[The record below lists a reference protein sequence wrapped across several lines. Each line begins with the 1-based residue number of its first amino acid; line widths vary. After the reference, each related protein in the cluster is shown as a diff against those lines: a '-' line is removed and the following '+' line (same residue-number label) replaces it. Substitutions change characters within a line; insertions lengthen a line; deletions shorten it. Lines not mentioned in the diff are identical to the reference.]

1 METAMAV
8 RAGFRFALLL
18 GLALGAARPAAAIS
32 VVEPLAFASW
42 RAEPET
48 GSIGLGA
55 AIGAL
60 SFDVVPM
67 LEYVFVDDSSDLA
80 VTVDGHFPV
89 LPLPIVALYAGFG
102 FTSYHRD
109 PEQGDASWNS
119 GVNLLFGAKASIRR
133 MKPFG
138 EIKYTTQ
145 GRDGV
150 VLTLGTRFHLF
161 D

>member
-1 METAMAV
+1 MPV
-8 RAGFRFALLL
+8 RGFLFVPLL
-18 GLALGAARPAAAIS
+18 GLALIAARPAAAIS
-32 VVEPLAFASW
+32 VVEPLAFGSW
-42 RAEPET
+42 RVEPQT
-48 GSIGLGA
+48 GSIGAGA

-67 LEYVFVDDSSDLA
+67 LEYVFVDNSKDWA

-89 LPLPIVALYAGFG
+89 LPLPVVALYAGEG
-102 FTSYHRD
+102 FTSCSHD
-109 PEQGDASWNS
+109 PDQGDASWDT
-119 GVNLLFGAKASIRR
+119 GVNVLIGAKASIRR
-133 MKPFG
+133 MKPFA

-145 GRDGV
+145 GKDGL

>member
-1 METAMAV
+1 MPA
-8 RAGFRFALLL
+8 RASLFVPLL
-18 GLALGAARPAAAIS
+18 GLALIAARPAAAIS
-32 VVEPLAFASW
+32 VVEPLAFGSW
-42 RAEPET
+42 RVEPQT
-48 GSIGLGA
+48 GSIGAGA

-67 LEYVFVDDSSDLA
+67 LEYVFVDNSKDWA

-89 LPLPIVALYAGFG
+89 LPLPVVALYAGVG
-102 FTSYHRD
+102 FTSCSHD
-109 PEQGDASWNS
+109 PDQGDASWDT
-119 GVNLLFGAKASIRR
+119 GVNVLIGAKASIRR
-133 MKPFG
+133 MKPFA

-145 GRDGV
+145 GKDGL

>member
-1 METAMAV
+1 MPV
-8 RAGFRFALLL
+8 RGWFRCVLLL
-18 GLALGAARPAAAIS
+18 GLALTAARPAAAIS
-32 VVEPLAFASW
+32 VVEPLGFASW

-48 GSIGLGA
+48 GSIGAGA
-55 AIGAL
+55 AIGVL

-67 LEYVFVDDSSDLA
+67 LEYVFVDNSSDWA

-89 LPLPIVALYAGFG
+89 LALPVVALYAGAG
-102 FTSYHRD
+102 FTSYHHD
-109 PEQGDASWNS
+109 PDQGDASWNT
-119 GVNLLFGAKASIRR
+119 GVNVLFGAKASIRR
-133 MKPFG
+133 MKPFA

-145 GRDGV
+145 GKDGV

>member
-1 METAMAV
+1 MHL
-8 RAGFRFALLL
+8 RGFVCVLLL
-18 GLALGAARPAAAIS
+18 GLSLIAARPAAAIS

-42 RAEPET
+42 RAVPET
-48 GSIGLGA
+48 GSIGVGA

-67 LEYVFVDDSSDLA
+67 LEYVFVDNSKDWA
-80 VTVDGHFPV
+80 ITVDGHFPV
-89 LPLPIVALYAGFG
+89 LPLPVVALYAGVG
-102 FTSYHRD
+102 FTSCSHD
-109 PEQGDASWNS
+109 PDQGDASWDT
-119 GVNLLFGAKASIRR
+119 GANLVFGAKASIRR
-133 MKPFG
+133 MKPFA

-145 GRDGV
+145 GRDGF

>member
-1 METAMAV
+1 MAV
-8 RAGFRFALLL
+8 RGWFCSILFL
-18 GLALGAARPAAAIS
+18 GLALSTPRPAVAVS
-32 VVEPLAFASW
+32 VVEPLGFANW
-42 RAEPET
+42 RVEPET
-48 GSIGLGA
+48 GSIGVGA

-67 LEYVFVDDSSDLA
+67 IEYVFVDNSSDWA

-89 LPLPIVALYAGFG
+89 LALPVVALYAGAG
-102 FTSYHRD
+102 FTSYHHD
-109 PEQGDASWNS
+109 PDQGDASWNT
-119 GVNLLFGAKASIRR
+119 GVNVLFGAKASIRR
-133 MKPFG
+133 LKPFG

-145 GRDGV
+145 GKDGV